1 MSQVREEKVEITN
14 RYGLHGRPTTMFV
27 TIAQRFRSSVVV
39 SRDGSAE
46 EVDGKSAIGLLS
58 LGMERGSVMRI
69 RVQGD
74 DADETVEALLALVR
88 ANFNEE

>member
-1 MSQVREEKVEITN
+1 
-14 RYGLHGRPTTMFV
+14 MFV
-27 TIAQRFRSSVVV
+27 TTAQKFRSSVVV

-69 RVQGD
+69 RVRGD
-74 DADETVEALLALVR
+74 DADETMEALVRLVR